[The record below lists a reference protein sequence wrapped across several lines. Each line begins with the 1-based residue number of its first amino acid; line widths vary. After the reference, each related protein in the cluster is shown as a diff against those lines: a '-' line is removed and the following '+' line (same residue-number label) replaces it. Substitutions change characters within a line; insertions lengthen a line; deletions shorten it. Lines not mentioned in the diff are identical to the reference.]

1 MTRSNA
7 QANGKRILIMA
18 AGTGGHV
25 YPALTTAAMLQQH
38 DWKVEW
44 LGTGKGIETRL
55 VPDAG
60 LRLHCVDVVGLRG
73 KLSGHYYS
81 PHGVYLSRYYNR

>member
-7 QANGKRILIMA
+7 QAHGKRILIMA

-44 LGTGKGIETRL
+44 LGTGKGIK
-55 VPDAG
+55 
-60 LRLHCVDVVGLRG
+60 RG
-73 KLSGHYYS
+73 WFQMQAYDYIVWMWS
-81 PHGVYLSRYYNR
+81 V